1 MTIVG
6 ISKEEFLRAL
16 RLSRARPEV
25 LDCVRREFEGP
36 ACAAKGY
43 PPKPRHPAALP
54 RTFRLNE
61 ILGVDL
67 FEIESLEGSK
77 IVFCNM
83 VCWGTLYQLCIP
95 ITDKTV
101 GMVAKCTAERWIQY
115 FGPPMLILADQR
127 KEFVGTQFK
136 EFTNANSILLH
147 IIDVRAPW
155 QNGRT
160 ERHGDIYKR
169 IFERARWMHS
179 PSSPVALQHLAMECN
194 AAKNRLSNRS
204 GYSPL
209 QRVFGI
215 RHRLPADLISD
226 DVYAPDPVCD
236 LVATDAILEA
246 SRQIREAAMKAHAEV
261 FVRDRIEARPRTQ
274 T

>member
-1 MTIVG
+1 MDPVFW
-6 ISKEEFLRAL
+6 S
-16 RLSRARPEV
+16 S
-25 LDCVRREFEGP
+25 
-36 ACAAKGY
+36 
-43 PPKPRHPAALP
+43 LP
-54 RTFRLNE
+54 
-61 ILGVDL
+61 I
-67 FEIESLEGSK
+67 K
-77 IVFCNM
+77 
-83 VCWGTLYQLCIP
+83 
-95 ITDKTV
+95 
-101 GMVAKCTAERWIQY
+101 
-115 FGPPMLILADQR
+115 
-127 KEFVGTQFK
+127 KEFVGTRFK

-204 GYSPL
+204 SYCPL

-215 RHRLPADLISD
+215 VGHRLPSDLTSD
-226 DVYAPDPVCD
+226 DVYPLDPVYD
-236 LVATDAILEA
+236 LAATDASFEE

-261 FVRDRIEARPRTQ
+261 SIRGRSCSTSNPNCFEG
-274 T
+274 